1 MAIEESKAS
10 LSLAGKVA
18 LVTGGGTGIGKH
30 SARIRT
36 SRRKRRGV
44 RSQTRT
50 DKESRGRD
58 QRDRSRSIAVPT
70 DVSKKSE
77 VDQLVTT
84 VNQTLGKI
92 DILVNN
98 AANGGSGLHC

>member
-18 LVTGGGTGIGKH
+18 LVTGGGTGIGR
-30 SARIRT
+30 SIALEFARQGANVAV
-36 SRRKRRGV
+36 SGRRPEPLKKV
-44 RSQTRT
+44 AEEI
-50 DKESRGRD
+50 KETGRD
-58 QRDRSRSIAVPT
+58 SIAVPT

-92 DILVNN
+92 DILVNIYPID
-98 AANGGSGLHC
+98 